1 MKARAKGSITIFAT
15 LSIMLIAAF
24 LFVLLEGARTVKL
37 REIAEINTASVLE
50 SVFAGYENTLWE
62 TYHLL
67 AFDGFGTE
75 ETPFLLLSAQTEAL
89 SNENLE
95 PVALGNGGSSHNL
108 LQMRVT
114 ETTFSAYRYL
124 TDDQGKAFEAATSSY
139 MKNGTLPELAQL
151 LYGEYEA
158 VADLMEEDT
167 GSESAIAEAAA
178 ALEDNSADGTV
189 LESGENPLAVADSM
203 ARTGILDLVI
213 RDPSGVS
220 RSAINLQGTVS
231 HRTLNT
237 GTCSSEVDVN
247 WLDFVLMQQYL
258 TTYMG
263 DYTNVKE
270 NRALSYELEY
280 LLCGKGSDIENLK
293 STVNRLLLLRE
304 SCNLA
309 YLATDL
315 EKQGE
320 ALALATSMAGITAN
334 PAIVEA
340 VQWGIL
346 ASWAYAESVMDVRT
360 LLDGGKIPLIKNAYL
375 WTSDVQGLV
384 KGISSF
390 GMAKSS
396 DTGLTYSSY
405 VGLLLF
411 CKGEQTLALRGMDL
425 IEATVQKQ
433 EENNSFRLDRMV
445 IDAKLCMTYEYRTI
459 FLGMESLTE
468 GKDGCHLISDTA
480 SYSYRRAGA

>member
-1 MKARAKGSITIFAT
+1 MIGRAKGSITIFAT
-15 LSIMLIAAF
+15 LCIMLIAAF
-24 LFVLLEGARTVKL
+24 LFVLLEGARNVKL
-37 REIAEINTASVLE
+37 REIAEINTESVLE

-75 ETPFLLLSAQTEAL
+75 ETPFLLLKAQTEAL

-95 PVALGNGGSSHNL
+95 PIALGNGASSHNL
-108 LQMRVT
+108 LQMRVA
-114 ETTFSAYRYL
+114 ETTFHSYRYL
-124 TDDQGKAFEAATSSY
+124 TDDHGKAFEAATSSY

-158 VADLMEEDT
+158 ISGLMEDDT
-167 GSESAIAEAAA
+167 GSAQAINEANT
-178 ALEDNSADGTV
+178 ALEDDSADEIVWGA
-189 LESGENPLAVADSM
+189 GENPLAVADSM
-203 ARTGILDLVI
+203 AKTGILDLVI

-237 GTCSSEVDVN
+237 GTCSSEVEVS

-258 TTYMG
+258 TRHMG

-309 YLATDL
+309 YLATDS

-320 ALALATSMAGITAN
+320 ALALATLMAGITAN
-334 PAIVEA
+334 PAIVKA

-346 ASWAYAESVMDVRT
+346 AAWAYAESVMDVRT
-360 LLDGGKIPLIKNAYL
+360 LLDGGKIPLIKNSYL
-375 WTSDVQGLV
+375 WTSDVQGLAET
-384 KGISSF
+384 ISSF
-390 GMAKSS
+390 GKAKSS
-396 DTGLTYSSY
+396 DTGLDYSTY

-411 CKGEQTLALRGMDL
+411 CRGEQTIAFRGMDL

-433 EENNSFRLDRMV
+433 EENSSFRLDHMV
-445 IDAKLCMTYEYRTI
+445 IDAGLRMTYEYHTI
-459 FLGMESLTE
+459 FFGMESLTE
-468 GKDGCHLISDTA
+468 GKDGYHLISDTA
-480 SYSYRRAGA
+480 SYSYRKAGA